1 MALVAVRDSMHIN
14 IWVVE
19 VFKLISE
26 IQLLGVVARLDV
38 ARICLHCRLVFSP
51 VYLHFLFSFDP
62 DMTVRH
68 TVWGMLIG
76 GYFTWVSIY
85 GINQTQVQRYLSVPE
100 KKKAV
105 T

>member
-1 MALVAVRDSMHIN
+1 MPHH
-14 IWVVE
+14 
-19 VFKLISE
+19 VF
-26 IQLLGVVARLDV
+26 
-38 ARICLHCRLVFSP
+38 F
-51 VYLHFLFSFDP
+51 FSFDP

>member
-1 MALVAVRDSMHIN
+1 MDA
-14 IWVVE
+14 
-19 VFKLISE
+19 
-26 IQLLGVVARLDV
+26 ARLKKKV
-38 ARICLHCRLVFSP
+38 VVF
-51 VYLHFLFSFDP
+51 FFSFDP

>member
-1 MALVAVRDSMHIN
+1 MPEDVVRTPSWGDKTWVHPGSPNAALHIVPTWPHH
-14 IWVVE
+14 I
-19 VFKLISE
+19 F
-26 IQLLGVVARLDV
+26 
-38 ARICLHCRLVFSP
+38 F
-51 VYLHFLFSFDP
+51 FSFDP